1 VKAVVIHRYGGPEV
15 MRLEDRSPPAAG
27 ADDVLIAV
35 RAASLNPIDFKFR
48 EHKVWPMLRPALP
61 ITLGFDVA
69 GVVKQVGTAV
79 TGFSVGAPV
88 FARIESPRMGALAEL
103 AAARASVV
111 AALPSRLSFVE
122 AASIPLAGL
131 TALQGLRQ
139 VAGLQAG
146 QRVLIHAG
154 AGGVGSL
161 AIQIAKILGA
171 HVVTTTST
179 KNVEFCRGLGA
190 DDVIDY
196 TTEDVAARAKGV
208 DVVFDSLG
216 EDSEIR
222 SLGLVKP
229 GGVVVGIGGLPD
241 GPSARALLPG
251 FARPIVWWRT
261 RERRRAARVHGTQFK
276 FWLMKPDGAML
287 SELAAWIEAGRLRP
301 VVHATYPLDQ
311 FRAAF
316 AELERGRA
324 RGKIVVEIAGDNP

>member
-1 VKAVVIHRYGGPEV
+1 MQLTPRATPKIGEH
-15 MRLEDRSPPAAG
+15 
-27 ADDVLIAV
+27 DVLIAV
-35 RAASLNPIDFKFR
+35 HAASLNPIDFKFR
-48 EHKVWPMLRPALP
+48 EHKVWPMLRPTLP

-69 GVVKQVGTAV
+69 GVVAA
-79 TGFSVGAPV
+79 VGAAVRRWAVGARV
-88 FARIESPRMGALAEL
+88 FARIESPRMGALAEF
-103 AAARASVV
+103 AAARESVV
-111 AALPSRLSFVE
+111 AQMPPGLSFTA

-139 VAGLQAG
+139 VAKLQPG

-171 HVVTTTST
+171 HVATTTST
-179 KNVEFCRGLGA
+179 KNVAFCRGLGA

-196 TTEDVAARAKGV
+196 TTEDVAARAKAV

-216 EDSEIR
+216 DDSEVR
-222 SLGLVKP
+222 SLGIVKP

-241 GPSARALLPG
+241 GPGARAWLPW

-261 RERRRAARVHGTQFK
+261 RARRQAAQSHGAHFK

-287 SELAAWIEAGRLRP
+287 SELTAWIAAGRLRP
-301 VVHATYPLDQ
+301 VVHAVYPLDA
-311 FRAAF
+311 FREAF
-316 AELERGRA
+316 TELERGRA
-324 RGKIVVEIAGDNP
+324 RGKIVVEIAGDNA